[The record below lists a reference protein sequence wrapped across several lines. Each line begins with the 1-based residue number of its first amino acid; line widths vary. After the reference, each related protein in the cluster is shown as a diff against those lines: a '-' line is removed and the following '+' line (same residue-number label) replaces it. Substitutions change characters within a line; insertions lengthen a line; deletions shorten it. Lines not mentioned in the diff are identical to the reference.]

1 MAIQGK
7 KASELPVMASAAGS
21 SFYGFDNTTA
31 TGSKRA
37 LGGGANGLGTLDA
50 SAKQPSSQMAL
61 YTANFAGTVSRA
73 YSVKL
78 DELPSVL
85 DFGADATGVADSFA
99 AFTSAAAAGE
109 RVRIPAG
116 TYNLSAD
123 VNGRWELDAGVS
135 FTGAGRILVTERGF
149 WADVGSGVDLHKLR
163 DRVFIGDAT
172 DNSGKQTIGTQKSW
186 LGFEASGFMTYFE
199 TSPQLEVVNTVGRIG
214 TVSASRTSDQLDVN
228 SSCIGYGS
236 YVANDRNDGTRRGA
250 WGFYGH
256 AASKGINSSTF
267 GMELDVADVSGQTV
281 AVSSPYSMTQ
291 DGMTACLWMGV
302 GGETV
307 QAGVP
312 ATDYASMCMGIV
324 TTAPSDPLSKYDKG
338 IVVQNGAIQ
347 STTRGFSIAVE
358 MPRLHRMQWVFD
370 GTANPGGYIDSE
382 ATAATVR
389 AGIVFVNDG
398 IEYRDFAGSVATAVH
413 RMTMTVNNVNG
424 VNLNGSDAGAPAEI
438 VARGSD
444 TNLGLNI
451 RAKGT
456 GSGRL
461 QAPDTTRKV
470 EWSSVGLG
478 FYGTAPIA
486 KPTATGSR
494 GGNAALA
501 SLLTQLA
508 ALGLITDGTT
518 A

>member
-1 MAIQGK
+1 MAK
-7 KASELPVMASAAGS
+7 VSLTPLAGDG
-21 SFYGFDNTTA
+21 SFDVW
-31 TGSKRA
+31 GSQEPTPEA
-37 LGGGANGLGTLDA
+37 
-50 SAKQPSSQMAL
+50 
-61 YTANFAGTVSRA
+61 FVSRRYTVETKDGEQA
-73 YSVKL
+73 ATLTPAGAVRRKIKDKL
-78 DELPSVL
+78 GDVVSVL
-85 DFGADATGVADSFA
+85 DFGADSSGVVDSFA
-99 AFTSAAAAGE
+99 AFTAAAATGK
-109 RVRIPAG
+109 RVKIVAG
-116 TYNLSAD
+116 TYSLSAD
-123 VNGRWELDAGVS
+123 VSGRWELESGVS
-135 FTGAGRILVTERGF
+135 FTGAGRIMFVERGF
-149 WADVGSGVDLHKLR
+149 WADVGAGVDLHKLR

-199 TSPQLEVVNTVGRIG
+199 TSPQLEVINTVGRIG
-214 TVSASRTSDQLDVN
+214 TVSASRTSDQLDAS

-236 YVANDRNDGTRRGA
+236 YVNNNRSDGTRRGA

-256 AASKGINSSTF
+256 AVSQGINSSTF
-267 GMELDVADVSGQTV
+267 GMELDVADISGQAV

-347 STTRGFSIAVE
+347 STTRGFSIAME

-370 GTANPGGYIDSE
+370 GTANPGGYIDCE
-382 ATAATVR
+382 ANASTVR
-389 AGIVFVNDG
+389 AGIVFANDG
-398 IEYRDFAGSVATAVH
+398 IEYRGFAGSVATAVH
-413 RMTMTVNNVNG
+413 RMTMTANNVNG
-424 VNLNGSDAGAPAEI
+424 VNLNGSDAGSPAEI

-451 RAKGT
+451 RPKGT

-470 EWSSVGLG
+470 EWNNTGLG
-478 FYGTAPIA
+478 FFGSTPVA
-486 KPTATGSR
+486 KPAVTGSR

-508 ALGLITDGTT
+508 TLGLITDSTT